1 MCEEER
7 EELWLEGGGVRYVYT
22 DDYVDQI
29 LVRVAELQSSH
40 DALKAQLDY
49 YRGLKPVAWRVFD
62 GDGGYDYCGYT
73 DNEDYR
79 DEFIKRNPSP
89 TYKNWVEPLYA
100 LEKK

>member
-1 MCEEER
+1 MILTDEEIEQVF
-7 EELWLEGGGVRYVYT
+7 LAT
-22 DDYVDQI
+22 FSDDSPLTNTEWTAARAIEAKV
-29 LVRVAELQSSH
+29 
-40 DALKAQLDY
+40 LDKIN
-49 YRGLKPVAWRVFD
+49 GLKPVAWRVFD
-62 GDGGYDYCGYT
+62 GEGGYDYCGYT